1 MRWGE
6 AGVGGNQEAERPQE
20 AAPEL
25 LPPCPANLTLH
36 PPRQAARPTASRTAR
51 THSYLHS
58 LALCLPP
65 PLLHTLYP
73 PQGPSLSCSL
83 SIGVPRALSDSLSQP
98 LHPLSVRHTAGARH
112 TAAVGT
118 AQPLRPRSS
127 QSSGEMETR
136 WQTGGH
142 LTFHGTEGPC
152 DWRLREGGPYL
163 FCFIQDAPQRGL
175 PSIAVEKIHAEGEA
189 RREGPSGDP
198 PHRSWKKGL
207 RLEGGAPDAG
217 RGPRGREVAGVQ
229 ISTDEPESPQDL
241 QACGPVTWGGL
252 VRIMTCR
259 GASLPLPLLRG

>member
-73 PQGPSLSCSL
+73 PQGPFLSCSL

-175 PSIAVEKIHAEGEA
+175 PSIAVEKIHA
-189 RREGPSGDP
+189 RREGPPGDP
-198 PHRSWKKGL
+198 PHG
-207 RLEGGAPDAG
+207 AG
-217 RGPRGREVAGVQ
+217 RRACSWREERQMRAMAQGAERWLACR
-229 ISTDEPESPQDL
+229 SARMSLSPPKTFRPAAL
-241 QACGPVTWGGL
+241 
-252 VRIMTCR
+252 
-259 GASLPLPLLRG
+259 